1 MRSGVVSRA
10 PRDLLRRIFL
20 LFTVLDIGFARTSI
34 NITMAFRRTATAA
47 SAPSRRSTTE
57 ESLPN
62 PNPSSSPTRPLLVEG
77 GTTMEDRSPSNEAL
91 VENDGLPSSPYLN
104 AATFEPTAD
113 ELEELKR
120 SQQKWNLVV
129 FSIGSAA
136 FFFAFLA
143 ILWETA
149 FLTVVAFV
157 FPLVL
162 GPYMIRQR
170 RQLNRIPTLRRLIN
184 RTRFQVNRLSVQNN
198 KFGAE
203 NTRLEGETDRLKSI
217 QFQLHQV
224 CQTQGTNIDE
234 LQTLIREHG
243 TIMKEMNVRMSMIL
257 IE

>member
-1 MRSGVVSRA
+1 
-10 PRDLLRRIFL
+10 
-20 LFTVLDIGFARTSI
+20 
-34 NITMAFRRTATAA
+34 
-47 SAPSRRSTTE
+47 
-57 ESLPN
+57 
-62 PNPSSSPTRPLLVEG
+62 
-77 GTTMEDRSPSNEAL
+77 MEDERTPSNAAL
-91 VENDGLPSSPYLN
+91 VENDGLSNSPYLN
-104 AATFEPTAD
+104 AATFEPSA
-113 ELEELKR
+113 EELKELKL

-136 FFFAFLA
+136 FFFAFLS
-143 ILWETA
+143 IIWETA
-149 FLTVVAFV
+149 FVTVVAFV

-184 RTRFQVNRLSVQNN
+184 RTRFQVNRLQVQNN

-234 LQTLIREHG
+234 LQGLIREHG
-243 TIMKEMNVRMSMIL
+243 TIMKEMNVRVLLLLSCLCVRSVYAHAVGANRIISHTPPVL
-257 IE
+257 VENPRCR